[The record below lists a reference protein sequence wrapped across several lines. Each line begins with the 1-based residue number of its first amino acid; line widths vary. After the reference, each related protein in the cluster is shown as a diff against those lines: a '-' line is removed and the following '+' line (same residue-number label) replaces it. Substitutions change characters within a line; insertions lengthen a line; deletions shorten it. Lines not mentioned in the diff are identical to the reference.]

1 VVCRCVSNRIEVRK
15 SKRIVVILATYC
27 QIKRQQEVKACSY
40 TGNNIIKDIEGKN
53 RQKDR
58 DGDSGDDRDDGDLT
72 S

>member
-1 VVCRCVSNRIEVRK
+1 
-15 SKRIVVILATYC
+15 VVILATYC